1 MQMTA
6 YEIAAAC
13 SGRILCGDP
22 QTVITSVSTDSR
34 KVTPGALFVPI
45 RGERT
50 DAHAYIPATFAAGA
64 AATLTQ
70 NHSEMQDNHV
80 WIAVPD
86 TVEALRRIAA
96 AYRSRFNIPVIGVT
110 GSVGKTTTKE
120 MVALALSARWN
131 TMKTEGNQNSQVGLP
146 LTMFRLEPEHEVA
159 VIEMGMSDFGEMG
172 RLAQIARPQYAVMT
186 NIGVSHIQQLG
197 TQENI
202 LAEKLHITDA
212 FLPGS
217 ILFLNGDDPH
227 LAGLRNMM
235 PAVRKV
241 WFGMAP
247 WCDYRAEQVERLGD
261 GMRFTAVSPFGSL
274 TVELP
279 VPGVHNVRNALAGLA
294 VTKELGGDLR
304 EAAEALAS
312 YRPLAMRQ
320 QIHRTQGGLTVIDD
334 SYNASPDAIY
344 SSLEVLG
351 GFSGRRVAVLAD
363 MLELGA
369 IEKKAHEEVGLCAAR
384 GGVSLLVTV
393 GERAKWIAE
402 GAQSYRNPPECR
414 SFATN
419 EEAIAF
425 LHNALKSGDV
435 VLVKGSRGMRTD
447 EIVKG
452 LL

>member
-6 YEIAAAC
+6 LEIAEAC
-13 SGRILCGDP
+13 GGRILCGDP
-22 QTVITSVSTDSR
+22 QTMITSVSTDSR
-34 KVTPGALFVPI
+34 KISPGALFVPI

-50 DAHAYIPATFAAGA
+50 DAHAYISATFAAGA

-70 NHSEMQDNHV
+70 NDTEKQDNHV

-96 AYRSRFNIPVIGVT
+96 AYRSRFTLPVIGIT
-110 GSVGKTTTKE
+110 GCVGHTTTIE
-120 MVALALSARWN
+120 LVALALSSRWN

-146 LTMFRLEPEHEVA
+146 LTMFRLLPEHEVA
-159 VIEMGMSDFGEMG
+159 VIEMGMSDFGEMA
-172 RLAQIARPQYAVMT
+172 RLAQVARPQYAVMT

-197 TQENI
+197 SQENI
-202 LAEKLHITDA
+202 LSEKLHITDA

-227 LAGLRNMM
+227 LAGLRHRM

-247 WCDYRAEQVERLGD
+247 WCDYRPEQIERQGD
-261 GMRFTAVSPFGSL
+261 GTKFTAHSPWGSV

-279 VPGVHNVRNALAGLA
+279 VPGAHNVRNALAALA
-294 VTKELGGDLR
+294 VTKELGGDLQ
-304 EAAEALAS
+304 EAADALAG
-312 YRPLAMRQ
+312 YAPLAMRQ
-320 QIHRTQGGLTVIDD
+320 QIHRTAHGLTVIDD

-351 GFSGRRVAVLAD
+351 GIPGRHVAVLAD

-393 GERAKWIAE
+393 GERARWIAA
-402 GAQSYRNPPECR
+402 GARSYAAPPACH
-414 SFATN
+414 SFRTN
-419 EEAIAF
+419 EEALAF
-425 LHNALKSGDV
+425 LRAHLQPGDV
-435 VLVKGSRGMRTD
+435 VLVKGSRGMHTD

>member
-1 MQMTA
+1 M
-6 YEIAAAC
+6 
-13 SGRILCGDP
+13 
-22 QTVITSVSTDSR
+22 VTSVSTDSR
-34 KVTPGALFVPI
+34 KVTPGALLVPI

-212 FLPGS
+212 FLPVPFFS
-217 ILFLNGDDPH
+217 SMATIRIL
-227 LAGLRNMM
+227 R
-235 PAVRKV
+235 V
-241 WFGMAP
+241 
-247 WCDYRAEQVERLGD
+247 C
-261 GMRFTAVSPFGSL
+261 
-274 TVELP
+274 
-279 VPGVHNVRNALAGLA
+279 
-294 VTKELGGDLR
+294 
-304 EAAEALAS
+304 
-312 YRPLAMRQ
+312 
-320 QIHRTQGGLTVIDD
+320 
-334 SYNASPDAIY
+334 AI
-344 SSLEVLG
+344 
-351 GFSGRRVAVLAD
+351 
-363 MLELGA
+363 
-369 IEKKAHEEVGLCAAR
+369 
-384 GGVSLLVTV
+384 
-393 GERAKWIAE
+393 
-402 GAQSYRNPPECR
+402 
-414 SFATN
+414 
-419 EEAIAF
+419 
-425 LHNALKSGDV
+425 
-435 VLVKGSRGMRTD
+435 
-447 EIVKG
+447 
-452 LL
+452 

>member
-146 LTMFRLEPEHEVA
+146 LTMFRL
-159 VIEMGMSDFGEMG
+159 
-172 RLAQIARPQYAVMT
+172 
-186 NIGVSHIQQLG
+186 
-197 TQENI
+197 
-202 LAEKLHITDA
+202 
-212 FLPGS
+212 
-217 ILFLNGDDPH
+217 
-227 LAGLRNMM
+227 
-235 PAVRKV
+235 
-241 WFGMAP
+241 
-247 WCDYRAEQVERLGD
+247 
-261 GMRFTAVSPFGSL
+261 
-274 TVELP
+274 P
-279 VPGVHNVRNALAGLA
+279 V
-294 VTKELGGDLR
+294 
-304 EAAEALAS
+304 
-312 YRPLAMRQ
+312 
-320 QIHRTQGGLTVIDD
+320 
-334 SYNASPDAIY
+334 
-344 SSLEVLG
+344 
-351 GFSGRRVAVLAD
+351 
-363 MLELGA
+363 
-369 IEKKAHEEVGLCAAR
+369 
-384 GGVSLLVTV
+384 
-393 GERAKWIAE
+393 
-402 GAQSYRNPPECR
+402 
-414 SFATN
+414 
-419 EEAIAF
+419 
-425 LHNALKSGDV
+425 
-435 VLVKGSRGMRTD
+435 
-447 EIVKG
+447 
-452 LL
+452 